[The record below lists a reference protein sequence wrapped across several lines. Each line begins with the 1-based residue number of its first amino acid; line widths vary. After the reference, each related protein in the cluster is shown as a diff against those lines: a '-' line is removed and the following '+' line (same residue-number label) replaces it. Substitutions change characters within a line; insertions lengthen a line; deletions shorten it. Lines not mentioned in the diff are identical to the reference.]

1 MSAPEPQDDVQEFA
15 ALLRRLKERTDRSYG
30 SLARRLNMNTS
41 TLHRY
46 CAGDAVPVDFAPV
59 ERFAALCGA
68 SAEERMDLH
77 RLWLSAVA
85 ARQRPRAGE
94 AAGAPGQED
103 AAPAGAS
110 ADAAAGTVAA
120 TATEAA
126 VGGGSGPGTTDGTTA
141 TAAAAPAADGG
152 ASATA
157 GEVNPATAAAGGGA
171 VAGSAAGGG
180 AVVGRAASGG
190 AVAGS
195 AAGGGAVA
203 GSAAGG
209 GAVAGSAA
217 GGGAVAGSAAGG
229 GAVAGSAAGGG
240 AADEGNAATVSDAA
254 SVGVGGGVG
263 GDVSTAAGSAPSV
276 HAADEGNAATAS
288 DAAGGDVGA
297 SDEGE
302 GDALIAGRGAAPPRP
317 WYRRRRVVMTAAAAV
332 ALLATL
338 GSLSALPSG
347 RSASDEVAQSPDPSS
362 PTTATASGSP
372 GHSPSKSPS
381 PSATSGS
388 PSSRGTRNSPSASAT
403 DGGAATKGTGKAG
416 QQGTATGTPLT
427 WTVNSHI
434 WNAGCGHDYVI
445 DKPPAQVPPPPT
457 AQDAANWAGTL
468 GAIHG
473 RQTMVQISV
482 QGRNSTAVVL
492 EDLRVRVVSRGTPAK
507 GNSYAMDQGCG
518 GALTPR
524 YFSVD
529 LDKDRPIAHS
539 QSGNDGENVI
549 PAVRMPYRVSSEDPE
564 VLLVTAETEGC
575 DCGWY
580 LELDWSSQG
589 RTGTARIDDNGRPFR
604 TTAIKGLPRY
614 WYGTN
619 TAGERAWVDY
629 DS

>member
-46 CAGDAVPVDFAPV
+46 CAGDAVPVDFAPA

-94 AAGAPGQED
+94 AAGAPGQEV
-103 AAPAGAS
+103 AAPGGAS
-110 ADAAAGTVAA
+110 ADVAGTVAD

-126 VGGGSGPGTTDGTTA
+126 VGGGSGAGGTDGATA
-141 TAAAAPAADGG
+141 TAAVAPAADGG
-152 ASATA
+152 TSATA
-157 GEVNPATAAAGGGA
+157 AEGNATIA
-171 VAGSAAGGG
+171 AAGGG
-180 AVVGRAASGG
+180 AVVGSAAGVGVGDDVSAAAGNH
-190 AVAGS
+190 AVAGDAANGSVVGTAAGDDAADELSAATDSHAMAGS
-195 AAGGGAVA
+195 AANDDATGDV
-203 GSAAGG
+203 SAAR
-209 GAVAGSAA
+209 
-217 GGGAVAGSAAGG
+217 
-229 GAVAGSAAGGG
+229 
-240 AADEGNAATVSDAA
+240 DSDAA
-254 SVGVGGGVG
+254 SVGVGD
-263 GDVSTAAGSAPSV
+263 DVSARAGSAPSV
-276 HAADEGNAATAS
+276 RAADKVSAATVS

-302 GDALIAGRGAAPPRP
+302 GDALVAGRGVAAPRP

-347 RSASDEVAQSPDPSS
+347 RSASDEVAQAPDPSS
-362 PTTATASGSP
+362 RTTATASGSP

-403 DGGAATKGTGKAG
+403 GGGAATKGTGKAG

-468 GAIHG
+468 GAVHG

-492 EDLRVRVVSRGTPAK
+492 EDLRVRVVARGTPVK

-589 RTGTARIDDNGRPFR
+589 RTGTARIDDKGRPFR

>member
-180 AVVGRAASGG
+180 A
-190 AVAGS
+190 
-195 AAGGGAVA
+195 AGGG
-203 GSAAGG
+203 
-209 GAVAGSAA
+209 
-217 GGGAVAGSAAGG
+217 
-229 GAVAGSAAGGG
+229 AAGGG
-240 AADEGNAATVSDAA
+240 AADEGNAASG
-254 SVGVGGGVG
+254 GVGGGVG